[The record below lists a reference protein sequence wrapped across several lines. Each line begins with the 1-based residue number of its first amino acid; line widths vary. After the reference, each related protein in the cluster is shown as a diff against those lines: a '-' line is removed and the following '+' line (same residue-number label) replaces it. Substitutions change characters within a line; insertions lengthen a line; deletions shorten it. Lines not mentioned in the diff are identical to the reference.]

1 MRRILLL
8 LLVGLLLCGCM
19 PMAEESDHRK
29 QDFLAAESRS
39 PEELALLAKK
49 TVLLDAGHG
58 FEDPGCEYPDNG
70 IIERELNL
78 LLAQK
83 IASALRAH
91 DVTVILTHNG
101 ESFPGRE
108 DLDALASEKGYDLT
122 AYLHALISAYSGR
135 EGDALENT
143 VTAFGQGV
151 NGDGVYDT
159 FERAYYAN
167 LLGGDLFVSVHINAS
182 GTNAYAVG
190 SDLFVCGDTPH
201 GEASSALMASMKASL
216 CYAFP
221 ARRVGARED
230 GWDDAFVVTK
240 YTDMPAIL
248 VEAGFAS
255 NDEDAKLLTD
265 PAWQDAFAVAV
276 AEGIEMYLLGY

>member
-8 LLVGLLLCGCM
+8 LLAGLLLCGCM
-19 PMAEESDHRK
+19 PMAEESDQLK
-29 QDFLAAESRS
+29 QDFLVAESRT

-49 TVLLDAGHG
+49 TVILDAGHG

-78 LLAQK
+78 LLTQK
-83 IASALRAH
+83 ITSALRAH
-91 DVTVILTHNG
+91 GVTVILTHNG
-101 ESFPGRE
+101 ESFLRRE

-135 EGDALENT
+135 EGDAIGST
-143 VTAFGQGV
+143 VAAFGEGV
-151 NGDGVYDT
+151 NDDGVYDT

-167 LLGGDLFVSVHINAS
+167 LQGGDLFLSVHINAS

-230 GWDDAFVVTK
+230 GWDNAFVVTK
-240 YTDMPAIL
+240 YTDMPSIL

-265 PAWQDAFAVAV
+265 PTWQDAFAVAV

>member
-1 MRRILLL
+1 MKRILLL
-8 LLVGLLLCGCM
+8 LLSGLLLCGCVAM
-19 PMAEESDHRK
+19 TEESGHLK

-49 TVLLDAGHG
+49 TVILDAGHG

-78 LLAQK
+78 LLTQK

-91 DVTVILTHNG
+91 GVTVILTHNG
-101 ESFPGRE
+101 ESFLGRQA
-108 DLDALASEKGYDLT
+108 LDALALEKGYDLT

-151 NGDGVYDT
+151 NSDGVYDT

-167 LLGGDLFVSVHINAS
+167 LQGGDLFLSVHINAS
-182 GTNAYAVG
+182 GTNAYAAG

-216 CYAFP
+216 RYAFP

-240 YTDMPAIL
+240 YTDMPSVL

-255 NDEDAKLLTD
+255 SDEDADLLTD
-265 PAWQDAFAVAV
+265 PTWQDAFAVAV

>member
-1 MRRILLL
+1 MKRIFLLL
-8 LLVGLLLCGCM
+8 LTGLLLCGCM
-19 PMAEESDHRK
+19 PMGEESDHLK
-29 QDFLAAESRS
+29 QDFLVAESRS

-49 TVLLDAGHG
+49 TVILDAGHG

-78 LLAQK
+78 LLTQK
-83 IASALRAH
+83 ITSALRAH
-91 DVTVILTHNG
+91 GVTVILTHNG
-101 ESFPGRE
+101 ESFLRRE
-108 DLDALASEKGYDLT
+108 ALDALASEKGYDLT
-122 AYLHALISAYSGR
+122 AYLNALVTAHSGR
-135 EGDALENT
+135 EGDAIGST
-143 VTAFGQGV
+143 VAAFGEGV
-151 NGDGVYDT
+151 NDDGVYDT

-167 LLGGDLFVSVHINAS
+167 LQGGDLFLSVHINAS
-182 GTNAYAVG
+182 GTNAYAIG
-190 SDLFVCGDTPH
+190 SDLFVCTDTPH

-230 GWDDAFVVTK
+230 GWDNAFVVTK
-240 YTDMPAIL
+240 YTDMPSIL

-265 PAWQDAFAVAV
+265 PTWQDAFAVAV

>member
-1 MRRILLL
+1 MKRILLL
-8 LLVGLLLCGCM
+8 LLSGLLLCGCVAM
-19 PMAEESDHRK
+19 TEESDHLK

-49 TVLLDAGHG
+49 TVILDAGHG

-78 LLAQK
+78 LLTHK

-91 DVTVILTHNG
+91 GVTVILTHNG
-101 ESFPGRE
+101 ESFLGRQA
-108 DLDALASEKGYDLT
+108 LDALALEKGYDLT

-143 VTAFGQGV
+143 VTTFGQGV
-151 NGDGVYDT
+151 NSDGVYDT

-167 LLGGDLFVSVHINAS
+167 LQGGDLFLSVHINAS
-182 GTNAYAVG
+182 GTNAYAAG

-240 YTDMPAIL
+240 YTDMPSML

-255 NDEDAKLLTD
+255 NDEDADLLTD
-265 PAWQDAFAVAV
+265 PTWQDAFAVAV